1 MKTNATRGLKFARG
15 LLPQRADYT
24 AMRRSPGRDLL
35 AGLTVAIVALP
46 LALAFGVASG
56 MGARAG
62 LTTAIIAGILA
73 AVFGGSNIQVS
84 GPTGA
89 MTVVLVPVVH
99 QFGGPGVLQVTLM
112 AGLVLLVLALTGMG
126 RYVRYLP
133 ASLVEGFTAGIAVV
147 IALQQVPN
155 MLGLKPGDQ
164 EQVWAM
170 AGDALMRFVQSPDP
184 TAPLIAIGVAAAILA
199 GARWRPSLPLSLLA
213 IVIVT
218 VFSALSQAKLPVIGK
233 LPSGLAA
240 PSTGFFDPS
249 QLGALLPSA
258 LAIAALAALESLLC
272 ATVADGMSVGERHN
286 PDRELFGQGIANLV
300 VPFFGGLPATAAIAR
315 TAVNVRSGARSRL
328 AAVSHSVVLLVV
340 VLVAAPL
347 VGFVP
352 LAALGG
358 VLLATTVQMVQVGAI
373 RAMVRATRGDAAV
386 LIITFGVTVAIDLI
400 SAVVI
405 GLAVAALLALRAV
418 SRSARV
424 VRVPLDTADHSAEE
438 RKLLAE
444 RIVAYRFDGP
454 LFFGAANRFLLE
466 LTEVSKVSVVI
477 LRMSR
482 VTTLDATGGL
492 MLDDVI
498 TRLEGKGIVVLV
510 SGITDEHRIV
520 LQRLGVA
527 PHLRTLGR
535 VFADTPEAIAHAR
548 SLVHAT
554 SIDITPSK
562 AEPVES

>member
-1 MKTNATRGLKFARG
+1 MTAKGASGLRFALD
-15 LLPQRADYT
+15 LLPQRADFT
-24 AMRRSPGRDLL
+24 AMRRSPGRDVL

-56 MGARAG
+56 LGAQAG
-62 LTTAIIAGILA
+62 ITTAIIAGILA

-99 QFGGPGVLQVTLM
+99 QFGGTGVLQVTVM
-112 AGLVLLVLALTGMG
+112 AGVLLLLLAFSGLGD
-126 RYVRYLP
+126 YVRYLP

-155 MLGLKPGDQ
+155 MLGLVPGDQ
-164 EQVWAM
+164 EKVWAL
-170 AGDALMRFVQSPDP
+170 AWDAIARFVQDPDP
-184 TAPLIAIGVAAAILA
+184 VAPLIALGVAAVILA
-199 GARWRPSLPLSLLA
+199 GSAWRPSLPLSLLA
-213 IVIVT
+213 IVVVT
-218 VFSALSQAKLPVIGK
+218 LIAGFSHTELPVIGA
-233 LPSGLAA
+233 LPSGLPA
-240 PSTGFFDPS
+240 PSADFLDPA
-249 QLGALLPSA
+249 QFGALLPSA
-258 LAIAALAALESLLC
+258 LAIAALAALESLLS

-315 TAVNVRSGARSRL
+315 TAVNVRTGARSRL
-328 AAVSHSVVLLVV
+328 SAVTHSIVLLAVI
-340 VLVAAPL
+340 LVAAPL
-347 VGFVP
+347 VGIVP
-352 LAALGG
+352 LAALAG
-358 VLLATTVQMVQVGAI
+358 VLLATTIQMVQVGAI

-386 LIITFGVTVAIDLI
+386 LFITFAVTVAIDLVT
-400 SAVVI
+400 AVVI

-418 SRSARV
+418 ARSSRIDV
-424 VRVPLDTADHSAEE
+424 VPLDHSDHSAEE
-438 RKLLAE
+438 RELLAE

-454 LFFGAANRFLLE
+454 LFFGAAHRFLLE
-466 LTEVSKVSVVI
+466 LTEVSRVSVVI

-498 TRLEGKGIVVLV
+498 TRLEAKGIVVLV
-510 SGITDEHRIV
+510 SGITDKHRAV
-520 LQRLGVA
+520 LERLGVA

-535 VFADTPEAIAHAR
+535 VFAETPEAIAYAR
-548 SLVHAT
+548 TVLN
-554 SIDITPSK
+554 TPAPK
-562 AEPVES
+562 RPAP